1 MDEIYKVF
9 VLTDEADR
17 IIDVSSDAFLDD
29 PEGWTQIAQGK
40 GDRFLHAQ
48 RNYFPLPIMDGRGVY
63 RYKLQDGAPV
73 KRTAEEMDG
82 DYVARE
88 PDLAAPEPDLAAQ
101 VAELRE
107 SNRQLQEA
115 LDLLLSGEVE

>member
-48 RNYFPLPIMDGRGVY
+48 RNYFPMPIMDGRGVY

-82 DYVARE
+82 DYI
-88 PDLAAPEPDLAAQ
+88 APEPDLAAQ

>member
-9 VLTDEADR
+9 VLTDEAGR
-17 IIDVSSDAFLDD
+17 IIDVSSDAFLDN
-29 PEGWTQIAQGK
+29 PEGWAQIDEGK

-48 RNYFPLPIMDGRGVY
+48 RNYFPLSIMDGLGVY
-63 RYKLQDGAPV
+63 RYKLQNGAPV

-82 DYVARE
+82 DYI
-88 PDLAAPEPDLAAQ
+88 APEPDSDLAAQ